1 MKRMDKYAVTDADTW
16 TWSTAQFED
25 VEAIMD
31 LMEQQYQAEIESVLT
46 PSRPRMAYSLHKAL
60 LQQVF
65 EPNTVLIMVAKD
77 KTNNE
82 LQSWSWIH
90 RGGYAPYSVDE
101 MAVAEFIHTQLS
113 LSPRTKIKLV
123 AQVLLQWEAWCKTNQ
138 IPVIS
143 STSIRA
149 DQTAFMRL
157 HERFGY
163 SVRGSIAYKR
173 IAQ

>member
-1 MKRMDKYAVTDADTW
+1 MEQYAISATDTW
-16 TWSTAQFED
+16 TWSLAQFED
-25 VEAIMD
+25 VESIMD

-46 PSRPRMAYSLHKAL
+46 PSRSRMGYSLHKAL

-77 KTNNE
+77 KTTAAVVA
-82 LQSWSWIH
+82 WSWIH

-123 AQVLLQWEAWCKTNQ
+123 AQVLIQWEDWCKTNQ

-157 HERFGY
+157 HERLGY

-173 IAQ
+173 VVQ

>member
-1 MKRMDKYAVTDADTW
+1 MDKYSITDADTW
-16 TWSTAQFED
+16 TWSTAQFVD
-25 VEAIMD
+25 VEHILD

-46 PSRPRMAYSLHKAL
+46 PSRTRMAYSLHKAL
-60 LQQVF
+60 LQQTF
-65 EPNTVLIMVAKD
+65 ESNTVLITVAKD
-77 KTNNE
+77 KTTAAVVA
-82 LQSWSWIH
+82 WAWIH

-123 AQVLLQWEAWCKTNQ
+123 AQVLLEWEAWCMTNQ

-157 HERFGY
+157 HERLGY

-173 IAQ
+173 ITQ